1 MKLRTDFVTNSSSSS
16 FIIAYKPIAIDDETL
31 EKYPLFK
38 NINTLIEDILLCVAD
53 NPKNEEEILE
63 MIEDIFGIYHN
74 RNIEIEEKLKR
85 ESLKNF
91 REGFN
96 IYNKELQLYDGDV
109 EDIIR
114 DLSQDNDNF
123 KILYEY

>member
-16 FIIAYKPIAIDDETL
+16 FIIAYKPVVIDEKTL
-31 EKYPLFK
+31 KKYPIFK

-74 RNIEIEEKLKR
+74 RNIEIKEKLKK
-85 ESLKNF
+85 EVLKNF

-96 IYNKELQLYDGDV
+96 IYNKELQLYDAAV